1 MKKSNRIYLCSLLLM
16 ICNFFVSIPAKT
28 NCELPATTHA
38 ENIGELTGLL
48 PGNARGVLAV
58 DINDLLSGSSAT
70 TVTGLLNGH
79 GNDAALNE
87 PFSAINELAE
97 NVDLAGAMKTVLLAQ
112 TTEASESLFLLAK
125 LSCDTISEVIK
136 GPDLTF
142 EGTYGIGSHV
152 MYLDLNG
159 NSLSLLNGGVLIVGK
174 RTVVQSV
181 LDVVDTVS
189 PSHASVIDPFL
200 SALQSGSSFSFVY
213 GLPAM
218 FNSSISADRSLRGAE
233 LVSGAVNFS
242 GTTISGSVSFHTSNA
257 SIFVD
262 NYNKLDSASDEAPL
276 VLNAP
281 IAYDLSQV
289 VVTIPSTPINK
300 SADHLITSRNTLKK
314 LFLNMQAF
322 DYAEDVNDP
331 GNKPWLDFIVSSE
344 EDGEGSP
351 GSVFIRWE
359 FKDQAAIDA
368 FEENEL
374 PAGFRLAPTQ
384 FLESDAPGYFLVLNL
399 YNAAGPIV
407 NDARAEWDIF
417 VQPPDGDNRPRF
429 MVIDSLAATVS
440 ADSVRGLTPPEPVSY
455 QFASN
460 DVVTSVGK
468 IEGGVETTI
477 FTSSFPKPNPTTDNI
492 ARFTREMATGND
504 YIYWGNGVL
513 DRAFYNATTF
523 NYNAIFVDLNQI
535 EITDYSH
542 WKQYLNEEPSYVV
555 YYLNTLEYVVSPWYN
570 LDSPYLDITPEWLS
584 ELYDFKNSG
593 NYLALMRDAV
603 RSSFMGM
610 GDALTKFDIKNTPPA
625 TYYNFK
631 ITDPVTLSATLK
643 LPSVYS
649 LAKTHFLKNDT
660 AKDYYLTLSI
670 YEIEGAVEGTR
681 AEWSVYVDNGNGR
694 EKFMIIDLQTE
705 DAAVDPVSLIN
716 LPSKVSHGL
725 AGSTLSTR
733 LSSSSIDFDAS
744 FNTLGSTEEPLSL
757 DWIEAGDHVCHITG
771 ICDKRYYDEETLD
784 MPVHVPT
791 SVTINTIS
799 TPWNDYISTTPS
811 LVFYRDNAQ
820 EYVVKPWYNLKVV
833 VEDSEPP
840 EIDEG
845 THVITGT
852 GTLTG
857 KTSPA
862 LDSNYTYTGAATLSG
877 NNLEFTIDQEI
888 QNALGS
894 SHIITTGSFDLTT
907 GLGTSTVMSCSGVV
921 LVCASVDPLIG
932 TPDATSEYT
941 ASNLNAS
948 DLDCI
953 TWDVIFT
960 LSVPGFGEAD
970 SYSSFTAV
978 LGSNCTD
985 SDKDGYSVEGG
996 CCGNLDCDDSDPD
1009 IYPGATE
1016 KCDDTKDNNCDGSIN
1031 EGCDCLVER
1040 LFAQSDPR
1048 LETIRRFRDEILHS
1062 SSFGVGV
1069 INLYYKKTDELIKL
1083 IEYSPAIHIFFKQL
1097 IETLIPVMEIML
1109 NNSE

>member
-16 ICNFFVSIPAKT
+16 ICNFFVSIPAHA

-38 ENIGELTGLL
+38 ENVNELTGLL
-48 PGNARGVLAV
+48 PGDARGVLAV
-58 DINDLLSGSSAT
+58 DIYDLLSGSSAT

-97 NVDLAGAMKTVLLAQ
+97 NVDLAGAMKTALLAQ

-125 LSCDTISEVIK
+125 LRCDTISEVIK
-136 GPDLTF
+136 GPCLTS
-142 EGTYGIGSHV
+142 EGTYGTGTHA

-218 FNSSISADRSLRGAE
+218 FKSSISADRSLRGAE
-233 LVSGAVNFS
+233 LVSGSVNFS

-257 SIFVD
+257 SLFVD

-300 SADHLITSRNTLKK
+300 SAEHLIASRNTLKK
-314 LFLNMQAF
+314 LYLNMQAF

-399 YNAAGPIV
+399 YNSAGPIV

-440 ADSVRGLTPPEPVSY
+440 ADSVRGLTPPEPLSY
-455 QFASN
+455 QFAGN

-468 IEGGVETTI
+468 IEDGVETTI
-477 FTSSFPKPNPTTDNI
+477 FTSSFPKPNPTTDNS
-492 ARFTREMATGND
+492 ARFTREMAAGND

-523 NYNAIFVDLNQI
+523 NYNAVFVDLNQI

-555 YYLNTLEYVVSPWYN
+555 YYLNTLEYVVSPWHN

-593 NYLALMRDAV
+593 NYLTLMRDAV
-603 RSSFMGM
+603 RSSFMGT

-631 ITDPVTLSATLK
+631 ITDPGAMSAALK
-643 LPSVYS
+643 LPAGYS
-649 LAKTHFLKNDT
+649 LAPTHFLENDT

-716 LPSKVSHGL
+716 LPSKVNHGL
-725 AGSTLSTR
+725 AGSTLSTI
-733 LSSSSIDFDAS
+733 LSSATIDFEAS
-744 FNTLGSTEEPLSL
+744 FDTQGSTEEHLSL
-757 DWIEAGDHVCHITG
+757 DWIEAGDYICHING
-771 ICDKRYYDEETLD
+771 ICDKLFYDAETLD
-784 MPVHVPT
+784 VPVHLPS
-791 SVTINTIS
+791 SVTINKIL
-799 TPWNDYISTTPS
+799 TPWSAFINTTPS
-811 LVFYRDNAQ
+811 AVFYRENFQ
-820 EYVVKPWYNLKVV
+820 EYAVKPWYNVKVV
-833 VEDSEPP
+833 VEEEPP
-840 EIDEG
+840 DPIEEG

-852 GTLTG
+852 GTLIGRTN
-857 KTSPA
+857 PA
-862 LDSNYTYTGAATLSG
+862 VNSTYTYSGAGILSG
-877 NNLEFTIDQEI
+877 NELYFTIDQFIE
-888 QNALGS
+888 NALGET
-894 SHIITTGSFDLTT
+894 HIITSGSFDLTT
-907 GLGTSTVMSCSGVV
+907 GLGTSTVENCIGPTLM
-921 LVCASVDPLIG
+921 CAGVDPLIG

-948 DLDCI
+948 DTDCI
-953 TWDVIFT
+953 AWDVIFT

-970 SYSSFTAV
+970 SHSGFTAV

-996 CCGNLDCDDSDPD
+996 CCGIVDSDDSDPD

-1016 KCDDTKDNNCDGSIN
+1016 KCDDEIDNNCDGSIN

-1040 LFAQSDPR
+1040 LFAQSDSR
-1048 LETIRRFRDEILHS
+1048 LETIRLFRDEILYS

-1069 INLYYKKTDELIKL
+1069 IDLYYKKTDELIKL
-1083 IEYSPAIHIFFKQL
+1083 IEDSPAIHIFFKEL